1 MHPSYRLTGASG
13 ECALTS
19 LLTWLKETKQLEW
32 SVIPFELYLRVI
44 RKITQ
49 SQGIS
54 SIQKYYSTFQ
64 IDAMILIYAN
74 LYSKG
79 DTFSSG
85 NPRTITRIAQL
96 RVTSGSRV
104 FDMKVRPWDTSLRA
118 RKLHSNCTIRNI
130 SVPTGMTKIP
140 MDALG
145 KITDN
150 WNSAQ

>member
-19 LLTWLKETKQLEW
+19 LLTWPKEIKQLEG
-32 SVIPFELYLRVI
+32 SGIPFGLYLRVI

-49 SQGIS
+49 SQGIL
-54 SIQKYYSTFQ
+54 SIQKHYSAFQ
-64 IDAMILIYAN
+64 IDAMILTYTN

-79 DTFSSG
+79 DIFSSG
-85 NPRTITRIAQL
+85 NPTSVTRIAQL

-104 FDMKVRPWDTSLRA
+104 FDMKVRPWDLSLRA
-118 RKLHSNCTIRNI
+118 RKLHSNCTIRKI
-130 SVPTGMTKIP
+130 SIPTGMMKIP